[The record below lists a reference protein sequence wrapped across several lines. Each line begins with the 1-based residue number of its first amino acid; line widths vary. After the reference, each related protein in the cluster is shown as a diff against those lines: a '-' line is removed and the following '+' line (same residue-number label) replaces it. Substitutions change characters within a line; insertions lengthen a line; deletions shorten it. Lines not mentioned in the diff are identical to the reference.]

1 MVFGMVRPTRR
12 DVLRVATFGTTAAVA
27 GLAVP
32 TVLKSARADDD
43 REQPTFVFV
52 SGSNAPA
59 YSPPELGL
67 LGYRTLAV
75 DLPGH
80 RPSDAQFPLSYQCP
94 QNLPAFA
101 KAPSPMAGVKL
112 DDYVATVVGAI
123 RVVADYGPVILVGSS
138 LGGATISRVGNAI
151 PGLISRIVYDSA
163 FCCVDLPSIA
173 AYFTTPEASTSL
185 IANLASGSVGDPAQ
199 IGASRINWR
208 SADPTFLA
216 DARAVFIAD
225 ASEAEF
231 LNLMNNLQPDETVD
245 VPLADSQ
252 VHAATWGR
260 IPRTYIRHSLDR
272 LIPIALQDRMIR
284 EADALTPRNRFDVR
298 TVETSHVPTFAKWR
312 EIVKILAGLARSTSR
327 RHDDS

>member
-1 MVFGMVRPTRR
+1 MSK
-12 DVLRVATFGTTAAVA
+12 TT
-27 GLAVP
+27 
-32 TVLKSARADDD
+32 
-43 REQPTFVFV
+43 
-52 SGSNAPA
+52 
-59 YSPPELGL
+59 
-67 LGYRTLAV
+67 
-75 DLPGH
+75 
-80 RPSDAQFPLSYQCP
+80 
-94 QNLPAFA
+94 
-101 KAPSPMAGVKL
+101 
-112 DDYVATVVGAI
+112 
-123 RVVADYGPVILVGSS
+123 
-138 LGGATISRVGNAI
+138 SR
-151 PGLISRIVYDSA
+151 
-163 FCCVDLPSIA
+163 
-173 AYFTTPEASTSL
+173 
-185 IANLASGSVGDPAQ
+185 LASGTP
-199 IGASRINWR
+199 
-208 SADPTFLA
+208 SAADATST

-312 EIVKILAGLARSTSR
+312 EIVKILAGLARSVSR